1 MITDNVNLISIKKI
15 LFHEKN
21 ENERTLKIKN
31 SLIES
36 KVLRTPLMAVSLVN
50 DSYMLIDGANRAHA
64 LIELGF
70 QYLPVFVLSENDLK
84 VDTWAHQLKSIETI
98 KNYIEKDD
106 RLMMDNQK
114 CSRYIAKIYFENK
127 PYIIKFSNSCEYNVK
142 NIISIWHDL
151 VILYKGK
158 SIRRLERDSNET
170 KIVYPEL
177 TINQINEMT
186 LQGIKIP
193 TGITRFKSKTGRIL
207 NIDIPLYLIND
218 DSRKEFDNYMEQ
230 VGHSLRLYEESVYI
244 LE

>member
-1 MITDNVNLISIKKI
+1 MITDNVNLISVKKI

-31 SLIES
+31 SLMDS
-36 KVLRTPLMAVSLVN
+36 RVLRTPLMAVSLGN
-50 DSYMLIDGANRAHA
+50 DEYLLIDGANRAHA

-70 QYLPVFVLSENDLK
+70 QHLPILVLSENDLK
-84 VDTWAHQLKSIETI
+84 VDTWAHQLESIESI

-114 CSRYIAKIYFENK
+114 YSRHIAKIYFENK
-127 PYIIKFSNSCEYNVK
+127 LYIIKFSNSCEYNVK

-151 VILYKGK
+151 VILYKKK
-158 SIRRLERDSNET
+158 SIRRLERESNET
-170 KIVYPEL
+170 KIVYPKL
-177 TINQINEMT
+177 AINQIYEMT

-193 TGITRFKSKTGRIL
+193 TGITRFKSKMGRIL
-207 NIDIPLYLIND
+207 NADIPLCLIND
-218 DSRKEFDNYMEQ
+218 VSRKEFDIYMEQ
-230 VGHSLRLYEESVYI
+230 VGRSLRLYEESIYT